1 MKTVVHVY
9 NHRRAKRGTAD
20 ADRAILVYKKST
32 GNWYFRRAG
41 IIGTKWGPYDSKAAA
56 AHAAMSQG
64 YTVEPSTNEVEDSQ
78 FNSHRDWGKL
88 RQKTST
94 VSDAKSGKQK
104 DSELSEFLEQLSEAL
119 LSGEDKASVTRGDA
133 GERSVEERLRVA
145 KEQYE
150 QNMRRATTY
159 NERAEIKEDYEAFVK
174 SLKATSD
181 ASKEEERQQLKRE
194 LENLRIKEM
203 NASTSGKVDL
213 VDRIM
218 AVKQR
223 IAELSKNTGDKHGTD
238 CDCADCMKMRT
249 KGDSIKHASDCDCA
263 DCKATRDKAAT
274 EKVIQKDSCQCTST
288 TDASPDEIE
297 EYFSYLRGKSKE
309 ELIRMTGL
317 YSRLDQSHLK
327 SEPRESIINY
337 VLSGKFSRKELDAW
351 GKAYA

>member
-1 MKTVVHVY
+1 
-9 NHRRAKRGTAD
+9 
-20 ADRAILVYKKST
+20 
-32 GNWYFRRAG
+32 
-41 IIGTKWGPYDSKAAA
+41 
-56 AHAAMSQG
+56 MSQG

-238 CDCADCMKMRT
+238 CDCADCTKMHAHDAYVMNIRQEGDYWIAKVHIGLGTEELKFPVGANET
-249 KGDSIKHASDCDCA
+249 KEDALRYAERKLEQRAIKDAGLGWQVVKSVEELKLYAGMEAYPLWQSSAPGGSFIGVDGKKYYWHWRSDNA
-263 DCKATRDKAAT
+263 MILQ
-274 EKVIQKDSCQCTST
+274 KVPDAKDSAQK
-288 TDASPDEIE
+288 II
-297 EYFSYLRGKSKE
+297 KSDTCKC
-309 ELIRMTGL
+309 
-317 YSRLDQSHLK
+317 
-327 SEPRESIINY
+327 N
-337 VLSGKFSRKELDAW
+337 A
-351 GKAYA
+351 